1 MTRLYARGLSGS
13 RCIDHQPS
21 GRWQTTTILG
31 AIRQS
36 GVIPEATIAFDQA
49 LDGHL
54 FLHYVQHFL
63 SLSLTEGDVVIMDN
77 LASHKVAGVQ
87 KSIESVGAN
96 LWYLPP
102 YSPDLNPI
110 EKLWSKV
117 KSCLRAAATR
127 TTDLLM
133 HAISQAFGKVHPD
146 ECQNYFR
153 ACGYG
158 N

>member
-1 MTRLYARGLSGS
+1 MTRLYGRSKNGS
-13 RCIDHQPS
+13 RCVDHQPS
-21 GRWQTTTILG
+21 GRWSSTTILG

-36 GVIPEATIAFDQA
+36 GVIPEATIAFNQS

-54 FLHYVQHFL
+54 FLHYTKHWL
-63 SLSLTEGDVVIMDN
+63 APSLSAGDVVVMDN
-77 LASHKVAGVQ
+77 LASHKVKGVREA
-87 KSIESVGAN
+87 IESVGAD

-117 KSCLRAAATR
+117 KSCLRAAKAR
-127 TTDLLM
+127 TTDRLQQ
-133 HAISQAFGKVHPD
+133 AISDAFGQVQLD
-146 ECQNYFR
+146 ECQSYFR

-158 N
+158 